1 MGTNLEGEQGAL
13 WSRDKVYPLYSNR
26 GSGRASWTLPT
37 GSGGRR
43 SPGRNRFYCNLVSA
57 DHLTLLTADDR
68 KFFTFSFWKVWLRYP
83 SYPLNYAYGSNAPGG
98 EGIIRGYPGN
108 MSRRECSTLIKYNV
122 DLPASAVLDIQAETT
137 VTIRN
142 TLILFTH

>member
-1 MGTNLEGEQGAL
+1 MGTNLEGEQSAL
-13 WSRDKVYPLYSNR
+13 WSRDEVCPLYSNR

-43 SPGRNRFYCNLVSA
+43 SSDRNRFYCNLVSV

-68 KFFTFSFWKVWLRYP
+68 KIFTFFLKSMVTL
-83 SYPLNYAYGSNAPGG
+83 PLVPRNYAYGSNAPGG
-98 EGIIRGYPGN
+98 EGITQGYTGN
-108 MSRRECSTLIKYNV
+108 MSRRECSTLIKCNV

-142 TLILFTH
+142 TLILFTV